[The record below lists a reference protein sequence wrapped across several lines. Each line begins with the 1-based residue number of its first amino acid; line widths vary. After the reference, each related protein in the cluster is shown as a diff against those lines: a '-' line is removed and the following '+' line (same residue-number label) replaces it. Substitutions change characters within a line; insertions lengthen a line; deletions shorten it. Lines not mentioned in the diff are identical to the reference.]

1 VNQDEVESQLSAMLD
16 GELPAAEC
24 ELLSRRID
32 RDENLRTRWSRYA
45 LIGAA
50 MRFEP
55 VATARSNFAARVS
68 SALEQAEGKARPA
81 AAAAGLAV
89 ASGTGRARH
98 LWWQAALAA
107 TLVGAVAGLSITMLR
122 NVTLD
127 GGVNAAQSARNVVDV
142 PVGQAA
148 AGRTA
153 GTALLPAAPAD
164 LQRQAQV
171 LAGGTLPAS
180 AASAVAGPP
189 AGVPAGSSAH
199 EPWSYVTPPDDGG
212 ANTPLR
218 TELVDYIVAHS
229 EYSTPL
235 MRPDLLSELISGEDG
250 VDSASSVAGADSAPG
265 AGAPVN
271 AGANGIDATPS
282 SASASGR

>member
-1 VNQDEVESQLSAMLD
+1 MKQDEVESQVSAMFD

-32 RDENLRTRWSRYA
+32 RDDNLRTRWSRYA
-45 LIGAA
+45 VIGAA

-55 VATARSNFAARVS
+55 VATARRNFAARVS
-68 SALEQAEGKARPA
+68 SALEQAEGQAGARTVATTPSSA
-81 AAAAGLAV
+81 ARAARIGWR
-89 ASGTGRARH
+89 SRA

-107 TLVGAVAGLSITMLR
+107 GMVGAVAGLSITLLR
-122 NVTLD
+122 NATLD
-127 GGVNAAQSARNVVDV
+127 TTAAGKIAVASAGDTAG
-142 PVGQAA
+142 GQAVRAGLSVPATGTRGTVA
-148 AGRTA
+148 AARLA
-153 GTALLPAAPAD
+153 AVHSPAVPAAP
-164 LQRQAQV
+164 
-171 LAGGTLPAS
+171 GP
-180 AASAVAGPP
+180 VAGAVGAAP
-189 AGVPAGSSAH
+189 GH
-199 EPWSYVTPPDDGG
+199 EPWSYVTPPSDGT

-250 VDSASSVAGADSAPG
+250 VDSASPVAGADSGPPG
-265 AGAPVN
+265 AGAPVD
-271 AGANGIDATPS
+271 AGADGIDATSS